1 MHLVQSEI
9 HTTDDF
15 SKEEDIDWSFV
26 LDPLSRL
33 TTGISRSAASFS
45 LSAPALAT
53 SKGSSNDGK
62 ATAKYS
68 LRLPTASTLLF
79 ALVGPALCLWFD
91 SRLPIVLHYALCAL
105 SRGGVA
111 TGFSGIDFWCVGH
124 AVLDVMYFKER
135 SCSALYFP
143 IHVACHMSLA
153 IELRAMAVT
162 TRLRSKP
169 WACRACDAIVGI
181 KFAAVIV
188 TTLREMGHVTWVN
201 PSCFAALG
209 LDGVPPVDD
218 MIGAVAFMTL
228 ATIVA
233 ADYGVGLLL
242 LHLISARVIGPCAP
256 GQIACRKNTFNNM
269 LWHFMTCFLHSRA
282 VSRQAAAATSSW
294 EDAGDKED

>member
-1 MHLVQSEI
+1 MHLIQSEV
-9 HTTDDF
+9 HTTTGPAT
-15 SKEEDIDWSFV
+15 KEEDIDWSFV
-26 LDPLSRL
+26 LDPFVRL
-33 TTGISRSAASFS
+33 TTGVRRSAAGFS
-45 LSAPALAT
+45 LSAPALAK
-53 SKGSSNDGK
+53 SKEPTDDPK
-62 ATAKYS
+62 PAYS
-68 LRLPTASTLLF
+68 LQLPTASTLLF

-124 AVLDVMYFKER
+124 AVLDVMYFKEQ

-153 IELRAMAVT
+153 LELRAMAVA

-169 WACRACDAIVGI
+169 WARRACDAIVSI
-181 KFAAVIV
+181 KLLAVIV

-218 MIGAVAFMTL
+218 MIGAIAFMTL

-282 VSRQAAAATSSW
+282 VSRQTAVAESCCW
-294 EDAGDKED
+294 EDAGDKQD